1 MGITAQ
7 TFISK
12 NGGLYSLDRNG
23 QRKPFVFGK
32 EPMDGISRRPPYE
45 HSGLAAIDARCRQN
59 KGKMEE
65 QYSGLV
71 SRIAIN
77 INGKGIDVTDAK
89 AYLLRVMEEVRS
101 PNFRNSDFIYSIPAG
116 RGADLFTLLIY
127 DVLIA
132 LDAKNVGVAI
142 ADDGIK
148 LMFSNKR
155 MADGKLEIVHRL
167 AYVKKLQRD
176 GKPLDTICLACDPKP
191 ASIDGLAPIYDSAQ
205 LQSALCVLAANE
217 KAMEMEFDL
226 AISINRKALA
236 LCPENADAHCGIARA
251 LLGLGKNDEALA
263 ESLLA
268 ASLEPCSGRA
278 HGLAG
283 TALGRMGRNDEAIES
298 YLKAIRYTES
308 KEKRAAYHYNI
319 AVSCL
324 DEGRLND
331 AKNSCDRC
339 ISLEPG
345 SADALKLRSRIYKE
359 LGMDRQAD
367 EDMRRYEKLMRRSEN
382 GDGGN
387 P

>member
-7 TFISK
+7 TFISR
-12 NGGLYSLDRNG
+12 NGGLFSLGRNG
-23 QRKPFVFGK
+23 QRKPFAFGK
-32 EPMDGISRRPPYE
+32 ELMDGISRRPPYE
-45 HSGLAAIDARCRQN
+45 HSGLAAIDARCQQN
-59 KGKMEE
+59 KGKMAE
-65 QYSGLV
+65 QYRELV

-89 AYLLRVMEEVRS
+89 AYLLRVNEEVRD
-101 PNFRNSDFIYSIPAG
+101 PNFRNSDFIYSIPVG

-127 DVLIA
+127 DVLMA
-132 LDAKNVGVAI
+132 LDAKNAGIAI

-148 LMFSNKR
+148 IMFSNKR
-155 MADGKLEIVHRL
+155 MVDGKLEIVHRL
-167 AYVKKLQRD
+167 AYVEKLQRN
-176 GKPLDTICLACDPKP
+176 GKPLDKVCLACDPKP
-191 ASIDGLAPIYDSAQ
+191 ASIDGLAPIYDAAQ

-217 KAMEMEFDL
+217 KAMDMEFDL
-226 AISINRKALA
+226 AISLDRKALA
-236 LCPENADAHCGIARA
+236 LCPENADAHCGIASA
-251 LLGLGKNDEALA
+251 LLELGKNDEALA

-268 ASLEPCSGRA
+268 ESLEPYLGRA

-308 KEKRAAYHYNI
+308 KEKRATYHHNI

-331 AKNSCDRC
+331 AKNACDRC
-339 ISLEPG
+339 LSIEPG
-345 SADALKLRSRIYKE
+345 SVDALKLRSHIYGE
-359 LGMDRQAD
+359 LGMHTQAD
-367 EDMRRYEKLMRRSEN
+367 EDMRLYEKLMR
-382 GDGGN
+382 GKGKAN